1 MYEYIQITFVSLIL
15 SSLIYP
21 ALIYSGNYWAKTFS
35 EALVIFTLP
44 LITFVITNLISGNIA
59 LSLGMVGALSIVRF
73 RHPVRSSFELIVYFL
88 LITLGIALAVNLKFA
103 IALTA
108 LFVSIIIFFKFFDLS
123 LIKFFN
129 LNFFNTS
136 FTEGNQ
142 LNTLTIESKSEIDY
156 LSANKMLIGIS
167 KSDFYLYRFS
177 SKNRAE
183 LTTLYNEIKQLD
195 CVKEIDLKLV

>member
-1 MYEYIQITFVSLIL
+1 MYEYIQITLVSLIL

-103 IALTA
+103 MALTA

-177 SKNRAE
+177 SKNRDE